1 MNYDNRSKTIL
12 IKYMYHQVPVVQQ
25 LDNAK
30 PIHWINLHPVKD
42 AIGFSNAYSL
52 NNELN
57 SG

>member
-1 MNYDNRSKTIL
+1 MNYDNRHKTIL

-30 PIHWINLHPVKD
+30 PIHWIDLHTVKD
-42 AIGFSNAYSL
+42 ANGFSNAYSL
-52 NNELN
+52 DSELY

>member
-12 IKYMYHQVPVVQQ
+12 IKYMYHQIPVVQQ

-30 PIHWINLHPVKD
+30 PIHWIDLHTVKD

-52 NNELN
+52 DSELY